1 MTPCSGRP
9 EETAMKSHILTI
21 TLNPTVDFCTTVAA
35 IVPGPK
41 LRCTDPQIDPG
52 GGGINV
58 ARAVKLLGGQA
69 TALVAIGGATGAH
82 LLQLLALEGVP
93 TVAFQGPGE
102 TRQSMSVIDQ
112 NNRATSTA
120 SSCPDRSGRKHDVPR
135 ALNSVDQAT
144 GEDTLVVLSGSQPP
158 GRGQGL
164 SVDSGRPRGRP
175 AGADDRGYLRSGAEP
190 SGGSAA
196 RGAACAPDGRARG
209 RGPGGRPLRT
219 REDTAE
225 FAQSLVKRGVA
236 KTIIVARGADGSV
249 LATADGAWHSVNPPV
264 DVVSKVG
271 AGDSFVGAFT
281 LALAGAEPIE
291 DCLRWGVAA
300 ASAAVMSD
308 ATRLCDRKTTEELLA
323 SARSR
328 GFDASA
334 ASARPGLQAQ
344 AVAAALNAMRDQTL
358 PSRPEFDLPLHHRE
372 PFQPIAR

>member
-1 MTPCSGRP
+1 
-9 EETAMKSHILTI
+9 MKSHILTI
-21 TLNPTVDFCTTVAA
+21 TLNPTVDFCTTSPH

-112 NNRATSTA
+112 G
-120 SSCPDRSGRKHDVPR
+120 SGEQYRFVMPGPIWQDHDVPR
-135 ALNSVDQAT
+135 ALASVDQAT

-158 GRGQGL
+158 GVAKDFPSILADHVGDRQARLIVDTSGPAL
-164 SVDSGRPRGRP
+164 SHLVEEPRSALHVLRMDGPEGEELAGR
-175 AGADDRGYLRSGAEP
+175 S
-190 SGGSAA
+190 
-196 RGAACAPDGRARG
+196 
-209 RGPGGRPLRT
+209 LRT

-225 FAQSLVKRGVA
+225 FAQGLVRKGVA
-236 KTIIVARGADGSV
+236 KIIIVARGADGSV
-249 LATADGAWHSVNPPV
+249 LATKDGAWHSVNPPV
-264 DVVSKVG
+264 KVVSKVG

-281 LALAGAEPIE
+281 LALAGDEPVE
-291 DCLRWGVAA
+291 NCLRWGVAA

-308 ATRLCDRKTTEELLA
+308 ATRLCDRKTTEGLL
-323 SARSR
+323 SR
-328 GFDASA
+328 CT
-334 ASARPGLQAQ
+334 
-344 AVAAALNAMRDQTL
+344 VT
-358 PSRPEFDLPLHHRE
+358 PL
-372 PFQPIAR
+372 